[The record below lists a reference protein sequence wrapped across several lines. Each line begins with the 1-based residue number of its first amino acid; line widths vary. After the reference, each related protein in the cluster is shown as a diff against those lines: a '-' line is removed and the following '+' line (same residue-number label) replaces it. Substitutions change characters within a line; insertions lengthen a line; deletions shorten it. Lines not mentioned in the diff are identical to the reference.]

1 MHFSLLRRTHPAPD
15 SPPGALHRVRLRAA
29 LWAALALLP
38 SIGRACACGCGIYEV
53 GTGSMVPTGSG
64 VSTFL
69 DYNYQDQDRNWS
81 GDSRAPAADNP
92 DRDIRTSAF
101 TYGFQDM
108 FSRSWGIRLEVP
120 YEVRHFETVSD
131 APGSPLADLNF
142 RGLGDIRIE
151 GIYTGLS
158 PDLSTGLVFGVK
170 LPTGSFTHNDAA
182 GDIDRD
188 TEIGSGSTD
197 LLLGAYRRFNL
208 GTDYGWSGILQGV
221 VDIPVLTQAQ
231 YRPGVEGDAAVGV
244 YYNGLSIGR
253 MRISPVGLLKI
264 SVRGSDSGAGAASP
278 VASGFERLLVAP
290 GVELDWHPLKVY
302 GDIELPLLE
311 HVTGNQ
317 LTAPVLVRLSVAY
330 MF

>member
-1 MHFSLLRRTHPAPD
+1 MSFSH
-15 SPPGALHRVRLRAA
+15 VRLRAA
-29 LWAALALLP
+29 LWAVLPALALLP
-38 SIGRACACGCGIYEV
+38 AIGRSCACGCGIYEV

-64 VSTFL
+64 VSAFL

-81 GDSRAPAADNP
+81 GGSAAPAADNP

-101 TYGFQDM
+101 TFGLQDM
-108 FSRSWGIRLEVP
+108 LNRRWGIRLEVP
-120 YEVRHFETVSD
+120 REARHFETVSE
-131 APGSPLADLNF
+131 APGAPLADLDF
-142 RGLGDIRIE
+142 SGLGDIRIE

-158 PDLSTGLVFGVK
+158 PDLSTGITFGIK
-170 LPTGSFTHNDAA
+170 LPTGSYTLNDGY

-221 VDIPVLTQAQ
+221 IDLPVLTRAQ
-231 YRPGVEGDAAVGV
+231 YRPGAEGDAAVGV

-253 MRISPVGLLKI
+253 MRVSPVGLLKV
-264 SVRGSDSGAGAASP
+264 SVRGSDSGANAASP

-290 GVELDWHPLKVY
+290 GVELDWHPLRVY
-302 GDIELPLLE
+302 ADVERPILE

-317 LTAPVLVRLSVAY
+317 LTAPVLVRLSVSY